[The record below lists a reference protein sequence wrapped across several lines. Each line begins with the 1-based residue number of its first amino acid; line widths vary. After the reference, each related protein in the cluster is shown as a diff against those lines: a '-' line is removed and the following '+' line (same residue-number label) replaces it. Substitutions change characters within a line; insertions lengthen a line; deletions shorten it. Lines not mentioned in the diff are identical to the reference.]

1 MGATVTTRLA
11 TSRPSAASNMQHTWL
26 IALMIIFLLLLIGFI
41 VFLGLAAGEEI
52 CLDRWPWWGPPENPD
67 VYSSCSGHIY
77 ERLQ

>member
-1 MGATVTTRLA
+1 MTTGRATA
-11 TSRPSAASNMQHTWL
+11 RPSAAPEEQHAWL

-41 VFLGLAAGEEI
+41 VFLGLATGEEI

-77 ERLQ
+77 ERLQKRG